1 MLEVSGID
9 AVRRQYWELYNQRRD
24 KIIARAF
31 SGKTPRFNEFEN
43 DDPRAKLLDEENL
56 IQVIPEELLAPLQTA
71 LMLQLELEI
80 DEEAVFEEIPRILT
94 I

>member
-1 MLEVSGID
+1 MLEVSGMD
-9 AVRRQYWELYNQRRD
+9 AVRRQYWEQYNQRRD

-31 SGKTPRFNEFEN
+31 SGQTPRFDEFDN

-80 DEEAVFEEIPRILT
+80 DEEVVFE
-94 I
+94 